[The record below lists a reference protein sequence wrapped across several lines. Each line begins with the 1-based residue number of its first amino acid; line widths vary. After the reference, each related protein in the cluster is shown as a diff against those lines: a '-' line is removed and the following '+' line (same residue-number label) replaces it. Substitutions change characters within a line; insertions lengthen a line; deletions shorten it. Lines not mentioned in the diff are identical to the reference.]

1 MQPAELQREL
11 ARLAALAA
19 SARRSIEELGE
30 VVKGLEQSIE
40 ELGSQTAVEPTS
52 TPGVVQAEVA
62 SK

>member
-19 SARRSIEELGE
+19 SARRSIKELNE

-52 TPGVVQAEVA
+52 TPEVAQAEVA